1 MRIRSVLV
9 ASCWLAIAIVA
20 RADPPPEISSVIQ
33 WHTTPSGL
41 QYAELAVGKGPMPH
55 DGQVVVVHFS
65 GWLDDGTQFDDT
77 RKRGKA
83 FGFVVG
89 SGQVI
94 KGWDE
99 AVRSMRVGGKRR
111 LVVPPQ
117 IGYGANGVP
126 NLVPPNARLTFDIEL
141 LRITDEPIPTPAL
154 PPMTPEPRR
163 RP

>member
-1 MRIRSVLV
+1 
-9 ASCWLAIAIVA
+9 
-20 RADPPPEISSVIQ
+20 
-33 WHTTPSGL
+33 
-41 QYAELAVGKGPMPH
+41 
-55 DGQVVVVHFS
+55 VHFS

>member
-1 MRIRSVLV
+1 MRIRPLYV
-9 ASCWLAIAIVA
+9 ASAFLALAIAA
-20 RADPPPEISSVIQ
+20 LAEPPPEISSVIQ

-41 QYAELAVGKGPMPH
+41 QYAELAVGKGPTPRE
-55 DGQVVVVHFS
+55 GQVVIVHFS

-77 RKRGKA
+77 RKRDRP
-83 FGFVVG
+83 FGFPVG

-117 IGYGANGVP
+117 LAYGEKGVP
-126 NLVPPNARLTFDIEL
+126 QLVPSNARLTFDIEL
-141 LRITDEPIPTPAL
+141 LRISDEPMPTPKL
-154 PPMTPEPRR
+154 PPITPEPRR